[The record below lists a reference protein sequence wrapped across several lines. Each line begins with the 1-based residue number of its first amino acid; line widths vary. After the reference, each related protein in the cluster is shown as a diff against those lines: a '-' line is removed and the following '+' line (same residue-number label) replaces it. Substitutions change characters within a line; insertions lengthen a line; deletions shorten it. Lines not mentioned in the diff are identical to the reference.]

1 MPKCPYCKDEL
12 VLKLD
17 IKPVEIDDDFRA
29 LVVETDEDFINLAG
43 KLLGKLGGLATF
55 GKGYTLKWK
64 RKMLDLLGAIPM
76 LYQTC
81 KKCDTVINTEILL
94 DLLSAGSSR

>member
-1 MPKCPYCKDEL
+1 MPKCPYCKAEL
-12 VLKLD
+12 ELKLD
-17 IKPVEIDDDFRA
+17 IKPVEINDEFRQK
-29 LVVETDEDFINLAG
+29 VVETDEDFINLTG

-64 RKMLDLLGAIPM
+64 RKMLDALGAIPM

-81 KKCDTVINTEILL
+81 KKCDTVINTEVLM
-94 DLLSAGSSR
+94 DLLSTGSSR